1 MKRSKEAWLGI
12 AASWLVR
19 PYLSTLRFHV
29 HDCAGVLGS
38 ASPQV
43 IWVFWHNRIFVVP
56 HMFGRYFQPRRGAAL
71 TSSSKDGE
79 ILAAFIQ
86 RFSVRPIRGSSSRRG
101 AVALL
106 EMRRLFAEGF
116 DLGITPDGPR
126 GPRYRLNPGVIT
138 LAQTT
143 GAPVLP
149 MHIAYSRAWQL
160 GSWDGFLIPKPFARV
175 DITLAPLH
183 RVEATH
189 DENAFEAE
197 RARLETVL
205 RAGG

>member
-1 MKRSKEAWLGI
+1 MSKQARLGI
-12 AASWLVR
+12 AASFLVR
-19 PYLSTLRFHV
+19 PLLATLRFRI
-29 HDCAGVLGS
+29 HDQAGVLGRVE
-38 ASPQV
+38 PQV
-43 IWVFWHNRIFVVP
+43 IWAFWHNRIFVVP
-56 HMFGRYFQPRRGAAL
+56 LMFGRYFQPRRGAAL
-71 TSSSKDGE
+71 TSASKDGE
-79 ILAAFIQ
+79 ILAAFLQ

-106 EMRRLFAEGF
+106 EMRRLFAEGY

-126 GPRYRLNPGVIT
+126 GPRYRLNPGIIT

-183 RVEATH
+183 RVEATEE
-189 DENAFEAE
+189 DEAFEVE
-197 RARLETVL
+197 RARLEALL
-205 RAGG
+205 RTGV